1 MTTVLPNPKPHCYSR
16 NFPKVPDS
24 EWGAGYF
31 RSTYKAA
38 VQDHVLSTVQRAP
51 AVQCE
56 WPSRLGSLVPN
67 LTPLSVPKQTG
78 PSLCASVSAP
88 SAAAAATTLWWVSAV
103 AVGRSCAALGGMRA
117 CRLPP
122 RLFWKK
128 QTCRPPLQ
136 ISGHGVVYAVVALA
150 LHDFFPAPLWRW
162 GPRTLGWLAL
172 IKLCIQVRAASSHNI
187 HITQFC

>member
-1 MTTVLPNPKPHCYSR
+1 MACWGEVSLDAR
-16 NFPKVPDS
+16 N
-24 EWGAGYF
+24 
-31 RSTYKAA
+31 
-38 VQDHVLSTVQRAP
+38 P
-51 AVQCE
+51 AVGRPNIKDARG
-56 WPSRLGSLVPN
+56 WPSG
-67 LTPLSVPKQTG
+67 
-78 PSLCASVSAP
+78 
-88 SAAAAATTLWWVSAV
+88 AAAARTLWGVSAV